1 MMNTAGKNN
10 IKRFKRL
17 ARRGLGRTGLTNRL
31 LKDTVSI
38 FLYHEV
44 SDNPSPFCEQ
54 YDLNVAPGLF
64 TRQMGFITGHFN
76 IIDPDQLLEGN
87 YETPAALIAF
97 DDGMPGYFR
106 EAVPILAAKRIPST
120 IFLNMAPIEGEIF
133 WSGLIT
139 YLTQYDAEFCKL
151 LHKHFPAQ
159 KNVPDFLL
167 CNRKIVSDYIT
178 AIDFNPLEAKIRSF
192 YGPFASLKDMDSV
205 RDNPLVFFG
214 NHFYNHYNAVQ
225 LNDEELHQQY
235 FLNDQRMV
243 GYSNRRP
250 LFSYPF
256 GQPETCFTRRQTEL
270 LHSFGAKAVFSSSG
284 RINRSGRSGLY
295 DRIGIDSS
303 IETIDDLLGLIHW
316 MKVKATLRGSGH

>member
-1 MMNTAGKNN
+1 MNIAVKNN
-10 IKRFKRL
+10 IKRFKRS
-17 ARRGLGRTGLTNRL
+17 ARRRLGQLGLASRL
-31 LKDTVSI
+31 LKNTLSI

-44 SDNPSPFCEQ
+44 SDDPSRFCEQ
-54 YDLNVAPGLF
+54 YDLNVAPELF
-64 TRQMGFITGHFN
+64 AKQMGFITDHFN
-76 IIDPDQLLEGN
+76 IIDSDQLLEGN
-87 YETPAALIAF
+87 YDTPAALIAF

-106 EAVPILAAKRIPST
+106 EAVPVMASKRIPST
-120 IFLNMAPIEGEIF
+120 IFLNMAPIEGEVF

-139 YLTQYDAEFCKL
+139 YLTEYDAEFCKL
-151 LHKHFPAQ
+151 LRKYFPQQ

-167 CNRKIVSDYIT
+167 CNRKIVNDYIAT
-178 AIDFNPLEAKIRSF
+178 IDFDPLEAKIRSF
-192 YGPFASLKDMDSV
+192 YGPFASPKDMDSV

-235 FLNDQRMV
+235 LLNDRRLME
-243 GYSNRRP
+243 YSNRRP

-270 LHSFGAKAVFSSSG
+270 LYSFGAKAVFSSSG
-284 RINRSGRSGLY
+284 RINRRGVTGFY

-303 IETIDDLLGLIHW
+303 IETIDDLFGLIQW
-316 MKVKATLRGSGH
+316 TSFKTTLSI